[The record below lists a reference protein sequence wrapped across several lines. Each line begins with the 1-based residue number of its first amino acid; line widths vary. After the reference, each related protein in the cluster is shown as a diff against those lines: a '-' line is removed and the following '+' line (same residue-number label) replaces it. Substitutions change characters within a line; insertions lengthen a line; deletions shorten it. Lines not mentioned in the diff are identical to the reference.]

1 VGETAKIYFFV
12 LIMTVVVALV
22 LAGMNTGLKSIHEQN
37 EAIFNKKAVLAAIQ
51 SQLGE
56 GVKAADIPDEEV
68 QQIFENNIT
77 QLVVDHEGQAITT
90 EAVESRGYKGGMA
103 EHVDMKKEKKRDLD
117 DRYFP
122 VYIYESGSDNPSFPR
137 QFQGKSLYDKD
148 GNFTSVVVKKG
159 GARNPRYEVDGIS
172 GATVTCD
179 GVSDMLFDG
188 IKNYMPYFN
197 KASKSKERKLLT
209 DPLNDNN
216 PITVQVLGICSALA
230 VTTLLVPS
238 IVISVAVIFV
248 CAFSN
253 LFTSLLRKSIP
264 KQVRMIVQLVIIA
277 TLVTVVELTL
287 KAVDYNIYKQ
297 LSIFIGLIITNCIV
311 MGRLEAFAMANSPW
325 KSFLDG
331 VGNGVGY
338 GVILIIVAFFRELF
352 GKGSLLA
359 GSPLEMKI
367 IGSTPE
373 YWINT
378 AAESGIGTWFSWYS
392 NNNLMVLPAAAMF
405 LIAILIWVHRTWNP
419 KLVDIS

>member
-1 VGETAKIYFFV
+1 
-12 LIMTVVVALV
+12 
-22 LAGMNTGLKSIHEQN
+22 
-37 EAIFNKKAVLAAIQ
+37 
-51 SQLGE
+51 
-56 GVKAADIPDEEV
+56 
-68 QQIFENNIT
+68 
-77 QLVVDHEGQAITT
+77 
-90 EAVESRGYKGGMA
+90 MA
-103 EHVDMKKEKKRDLD
+103 ETVIEKKEPL
-117 DRYFP
+117 F
-122 VYIYESGSDNPSFPR
+122 GF
-137 QFQGKSLYDKD
+137 GK
-148 GNFTSVVVKKG
+148 
-159 GARNPRYEVDGIS
+159 
-172 GATVTCD
+172 
-179 GVSDMLFDG
+179 
-188 IKNYMPYFN
+188 
-197 KASKSKERKLLT
+197 KERKLLT

-238 IVISVAVIFV
+238 IVITVAVIFV

-253 LFTSLLRKSIP
+253 LITSLLRKSIP

-287 KAVDYNIYKQ
+287 KAVNYDIYKQ

-367 IGSTPE
+367 IGATPE

-405 LIAILIWVHRTWNP
+405 LIAILIWVHRAWNP